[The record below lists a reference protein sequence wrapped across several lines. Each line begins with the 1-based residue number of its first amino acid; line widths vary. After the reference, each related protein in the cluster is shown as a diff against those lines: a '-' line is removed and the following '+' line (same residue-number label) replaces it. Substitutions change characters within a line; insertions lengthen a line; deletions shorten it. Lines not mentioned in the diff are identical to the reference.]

1 MSDLPR
7 LEIIH
12 EHEFEEQLAA
22 LIPGFEQ
29 ADEFT
34 AAAEDLLSRLPHSGL
49 PASRDGSIWGLPMS
63 PVGGRQVTLYYSF
76 DEHSVTLLSIV
87 PF

>member
-1 MSDLPR
+1 MSDLPC

-22 LIPGFEQ
+22 LVPDVEQ

-34 AAAEDLLSRLPHSGL
+34 AAAEDLLSRLPWSGL
-49 PASRDGSIWGLPMS
+49 PASRDGLVWGLPMS
-63 PVGGRQVTLYYSF
+63 PVGGRQVTLYYTF
-76 DEHSVTLLSIV
+76 DDHSVTLLWIV
-87 PF
+87 TS